1 MVEDDVDISFASLQ
15 ERSAKGDSLTV
26 RDDRELKEDL
36 KAIEAAHSVIRS
48 GKRIF
53 RLNKDQRFFVKH
65 VLSTC
70 LVNDSSQLD
79 KLLQV
84 YELSVNDALRIPIR
98 FCDRNCTTFK

>member
-1 MVEDDVDISFASLQ
+1 MIEDDVDISIASLQ

-26 RDDRELKEDL
+26 REDRELKEDL

-48 GKRIF
+48 GKRGIF

-98 FCDRNCTTFK
+98 FCERNCN

>member
-1 MVEDDVDISFASLQ
+1 MATCLRASCFAYQKYESVLC
-15 ERSAKGDSLTV
+15 SD
-26 RDDRELKEDL
+26 LKENCFI
-36 KAIEAAHSVIRS
+36 KVIEAAHSVIRS
-48 GKRIF
+48 GKRGIF

-84 YELSVNDALRIPIR
+84 YDLFVNDVLHVEYEDT
-98 FCDRNCTTFK
+98 FCDRNWN